1 MKYPMILFAAALT
14 ASLLFACSQ
23 PAPPAEPVKFP
34 PIVSGGGM
42 APVDAASAVKVP
54 EGGFALDIDPIC
66 EMKVKGEPVAA
77 TFEFEGK
84 TYGFCSVYCKESFE
98 KEPKKYLD
106 RLAKAAATEQP

>member
-1 MKYPMILFAAALT
+1 MKHQTYALICLAAVAGIF
-14 ASLLFACSQ
+14 SACSQ
-23 PAPPAEPVKFP
+23 PAPPAEPVRFP

-98 KEPKKYLD
+98 KEPKKHLD
-106 RLAKAAATEQP
+106 RLAKKASE